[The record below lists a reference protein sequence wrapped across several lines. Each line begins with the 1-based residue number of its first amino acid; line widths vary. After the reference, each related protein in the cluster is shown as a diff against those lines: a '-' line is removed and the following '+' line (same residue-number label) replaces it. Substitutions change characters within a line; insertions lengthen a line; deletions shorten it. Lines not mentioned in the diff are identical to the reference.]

1 MKLFFLIL
9 FQVYG
14 FPVNQL
20 FDMLLEIR
28 DQYSG
33 NFAKEVVRYFRRNYL
48 QLSVCGHA
56 CLYTRLINNGCAQAT
71 SVCGLFF
78 SRSDSNYD

>member
-1 MKLFFLIL
+1 MLLKSIVTIEDEDTF

-28 DQYSG
+28 DQYSETLLKKWAG
-33 NFAKEVVRYFRRNYL
+33 IFR
-48 QLSVCGHA
+48 
-56 CLYTRLINNGCAQAT
+56 
-71 SVCGLFF
+71 
-78 SRSDSNYD
+78 